1 MDGAEVGV
9 LEEGDEVGLNGLL
22 ESADGRVLEE
32 EIRLEVL
39 SDLTD
44 KTLEGQYADEELEEK
59 QQWRRLLRVY

>member
-22 ESADGRVLEE
+22 ESADGRVLEA

-59 QQWRRLLRVY
+59 QQWRRLLIIY

>member
-22 ESADGRVLEE
+22 ESADGRVLEA

-59 QQWRRLLRVY
+59 QQWRRLLMIC